1 MTGASTHSPAGIA
14 LPLPFFRAYSGS
26 PFCVTKLKSRELPHS
41 SATRLDS
48 RLSPGCVIRIL
59 LLISSNPGYLSILI
73 LPVFRHKSHPRVV
86 FFLTYVFIL
95 AVLVFLAALRVSLV
109 SVSRNSSLV
118 VCRLLPAVAS
128 HGAQAQ

>member
-48 RLSPGCVIRIL
+48 RISPGCIIRIL

-86 FFLTYVFIL
+86 FFNVCIHFGCAGL
-95 AVLVFLAALRVSLV
+95 LAALRVSLV